1 MNYQGEKNIS
11 SKDEELKELVLDP
24 SKLRTPCNGDFFTQD
39 SRGGKYF
46 PTHRIYN
53 EVVRAI
59 GTRRR
64 DIICFKNGGTKDE
77 LS

>member
-39 SRGGKYF
+39 SRGGLAY
-46 PTHRIYN
+46 
-53 EVVRAI
+53 A
-59 GTRRR
+59 
-64 DIICFKNGGTKDE
+64 
-77 LS
+77 SM